1 MTTQEVA
8 QMIESV
14 GLPFAYDHFTKKNTP
29 GGPPFI
35 CFLYPESENMF
46 ADDSVYQKIKRL
58 YIELYTDRKDL
69 EKEEAVE
76 NALDTAGLCYE
87 SSETY
92 LKDEE
97 MHMVRW
103 ETTVTITKEGGN

>member
-76 NALDTAGLCYE
+76 NAL
-87 SSETY
+87 
-92 LKDEE
+92 E